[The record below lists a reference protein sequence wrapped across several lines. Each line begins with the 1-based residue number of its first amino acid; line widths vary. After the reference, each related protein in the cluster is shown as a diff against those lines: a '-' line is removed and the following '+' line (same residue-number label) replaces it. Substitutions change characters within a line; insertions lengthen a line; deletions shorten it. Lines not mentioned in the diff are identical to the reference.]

1 MMDFLKNWA
10 VNIVILTVFVALL
23 EIILPS
29 STMKKYIRVI
39 IGFLII
45 IVIINPFIKL
55 FDNYI
60 KIEKEVFA
68 NLTKGGEFDKKT
80 KSSFISENNERILKL
95 YKQNLKRS
103 IEETL
108 RKRTKYITEVIEID
122 IIENRKKENYGY
134 IREIKLLVKEK
145 NNEPY
150 VDKNDNHIKVNQIDE
165 VKISI
170 GDSKKSN
177 KKADEVKLNSI
188 LNVLTDSYSIPK
200 EKIYIYMSDE

>member
-1 MMDFLKNWA
+1 MDFLKNWA